1 MSRVKIKLI
10 ALMLGMLIL
19 TACQNKTL
27 LISGQAQSAESVI
40 KQWIEIEQ
48 AESKWNWV
56 CITELNDYVI
66 SGFSC
71 QNDTAMPL
79 FSGGLVGGVFK
90 YEYISKLILKIAPER
105 MLSYIKVALYEP
117 GGFEKPS
124 TANRFKV
131 SKNKNST
138 LITDIKNKLN
148 IRLTTL

>member
-1 MSRVKIKLI
+1 MQKVRFKFIS
-10 ALMLGMLIL
+10 LMLGLFMLA
-19 TACQNKTL
+19 ACQNKSL
-27 LISGQAQSAESVI
+27 LINGQAHSAESVI
-40 KQWIEIEQ
+40 KQWIEIVQ
-48 AESKWNWV
+48 GESQWNWV
-56 CITELNDYVI
+56 CITELKDHLI
-66 SGFSC
+66 RGFSC

-79 FSGGLVGGVFK
+79 FSGGLVDDVFK
-90 YEYISKLILKIAPER
+90 YEYISKMILKIAPER